1 MNMVMVGRQLEKF
14 KREKKEILK
23 KLQAM
28 KSAANLTSSA
38 KAATT
43 TSATTPT
50 TTWTASST
58 PSPLENE
65 DWMNGVRQELSNML
79 EGIPVENEKKKTN
92 SENGGTALGSLWDF
106 WRALDTMLIQGK
118 RKRKR
123 RSLDQCFHATDVTL
137 LGLSYVDFWLTV
149 SSMEAVCVPHEFC
162 QMASEMG
169 RSHHSP
175 IIRQIDATLLYGAA
189 FYLEQMNEKRY
200 SSNKLM
206 QATEKGREHG
216 TCELYNLAKCSL

>member
-1 MNMVMVGRQLEKF
+1 MNMNMVMVGRQLEKF

-28 KSAANLTSSA
+28 KKAANLTST
-38 KAATT
+38 ATA
-43 TSATTPT
+43 ATTPT
-50 TTWTASST
+50 TTLSPTST

-92 SENGGTALGSLWDF
+92 IENGGTALGSLWDF
-106 WRALDTMLIQGK
+106 WRALDTMLIHGK
-118 RKRKR
+118 RKRKRR